1 MSSHDASPAAA
12 RTGWSSA
19 LASAVVLAALAARL
33 VLLGSKSLWADE
45 AYVSGLT
52 ALPLGDAMRLFSEGT
67 PHPGGGLALF
77 WLSARI
83 FGTSETGLRLLGALL
98 SASAALPLFL
108 FLRRRAGVQGAF
120 WAALC
125 WGLSPWSVSL
135 GQEAWIYGP
144 MASLTIW
151 AVFSADLAWR
161 GSLIALACF
170 VAACAAGSW
179 VQPMFLLTAA
189 AGLGLYFTLPGGART
204 GFARVALAA
213 AAILAAA
220 VPFLV
225 PMRDEMAG
233 RSARWAASGAV
244 FPDYQRLLRGSL
256 SVLAKLLPGGLLPD
270 SWRTTVSTP
279 RYLAAFAACAGVGAV
294 SITSALRRPRDMGLL
309 IWMLSISTIPLLVFL
324 VDDPTARQLPL
335 AWLAFACALAIGAS
349 RLRWLGPASVLVC
362 AALLAGYYRLDAFP
376 YHRSDYR
383 SAAAS
388 VDASFSPGDAVV
400 LTGARSMTQAWTFY
414 SRSDAEVFDTTGGDP
429 YVREEDSRAS
439 ADPVGLVDS
448 LAASGRRV
456 WAVQD
461 HWGGPRLSE
470 LLPSGIP
477 VAQPSGSCIQ
487 VVRIDPVHAGA
498 H

>member
-1 MSSHDASPAAA
+1 MSSRDSSPAAG

-19 LASAVVLAALAARL
+19 LASAVVLVALAARL
-33 VLLGSKSLWADE
+33 ALLGSKSLWVDE
-45 AYVSGLT
+45 AYISGLT
-52 ALPLGDAMRLFSEGT
+52 ALPLGEAMRLFSEGT

-77 WLSARI
+77 WLSARV
-83 FGTSETGLRLLGALL
+83 FGTSET
-98 SASAALPLFL
+98 
-108 FLRRRAGVQGAF
+108 
-120 WAALC
+120 
-125 WGLSPWSVSL
+125 
-135 GQEAWIYGP
+135 
-144 MASLTIW
+144 
-151 AVFSADLAWR
+151 
-161 GSLIALACF
+161 
-170 VAACAAGSW
+170 
-179 VQPMFLLTAA
+179 
-189 AGLGLYFTLPGGART
+189 
-204 GFARVALAA
+204 
-213 AAILAAA
+213 
-220 VPFLV
+220 
-225 PMRDEMAG
+225 
-233 RSARWAASGAV
+233 
-244 FPDYQRLLRGSL
+244 
-256 SVLAKLLPGGLLPD
+256 GGLLPD
-270 SWRTTVSTP
+270 SWRIIASAP
-279 RYLAAFAACAGVGAV
+279 GYLAAFAACAGVGAV

-324 VDDPTARQLPL
+324 VDDPTARQFPL
-335 AWLAFACALAIGAS
+335 AWLAFACALAIGSS

-376 YHRSDYR
+376 CHRSDYR

-461 HWGGPRLSE
+461 HWGGPLLSE

-487 VVRIDPVHAGA
+487 VVRIDPVHACT